1 MDTESKKTNNAV
13 HGISHGHDEILLRD
27 INYEDCIKRIVGRKI
42 LGKRCVNDHI
52 REENGNILIA
62 IPETHLDPSILL
74 EEEQWFVV
82 LMIGEECRYLSQ
94 SDLDGKNVYMKWPLW
109 GDGIH
114 AIGDSLWV
122 VEESL
127 MDEPHNTIQP
137 VIYTEPK
144 ES

>member
-1 MDTESKKTNNAV
+1 M
-13 HGISHGHDEILLRD
+13 
-27 INYEDCIKRIVGRKI
+27 
-42 LGKRCVNDHI
+42 NDHI